1 MYYDEAD
8 VSILIRWLVLV
19 MNNDIVLHSIR

>member
-8 VSILIRWLVLV
+8 VSISIRWLVLV